1 MNELEVYNNT
11 SGGITNAQNK
21 WQELYTEFL
30 AYIDVKERTHETYKK
45 VVKQFLTYTQ
55 ERGIAQPTRDTIIE
69 WRESLKAEHE
79 PTTIQTYITSL
90 RAFFKFLSFKGYYP
104 NIVDKVKGA
113 KIRREFKKQSL
124 TTEQSHSLLEVLKQR
139 LDEKGKRDYAILALM
154 LTTGLRT
161 IEVIRANIEDMTN
174 IGDSVQLFV
183 QGKGRD
189 DKSESVRLAPQVEE
203 AIRDYLKTRPNAKET
218 EPLFTGTSN
227 NGLGER
233 LTTRSISR
241 LVKETMRSVGL
252 NSKKLTAHSLR
263 HTAGTLA
270 LLNGHSVQEVQQVLR
285 HTNINTTMI
294 YAHNIER
301 VKNTSELSVA
311 NAIF

>member
-1 MNELEVYNNT
+1 MNELEVYNT
-11 SGGITNAQNK
+11 SAGITSTQNK
-21 WQELYTEFL
+21 WQELYTKFL
-30 AYIDVKERTHETYKK
+30 AYIDVKERTHETYSK
-45 VVKQFLTYTQ
+45 VIRQFLSYLQANNIT
-55 ERGIAQPTRDTIIE
+55 QPTRDTVIE

-90 RAFFKFLSFKGYYP
+90 RAFFKFLAFEGYYP

-124 TTEQSHSLLEVLKQR
+124 TTEQSHNILNALKAR
-139 LDEKGKRDYAILALM
+139 MDEKGKRDYAIIALM

-203 AIRDYLKTRPNAKET
+203 AIREYLKTRPNANET

-233 LTTRSISR
+233 MTTRSVSR
-241 LVKETMRSVGL
+241 IVKETLRSVGL

-301 VKNTSELSVA
+301 AKNTSELSVA

>member
-1 MNELEVYNNT
+1 MNELEVYN
-11 SGGITNAQNK
+11 TNAEITAQANR
-21 WQELYTEFL
+21 WDALFTEFL
-30 AYIDVKERTHETYKK
+30 AYIDVKPRTHETYSK
-45 VVKQFLTYTQ
+45 VIRQFLLFLQ
-55 ERGIAQPTRDTIIE
+55 ERGITQPTRETVIE
-69 WRESLKAEHE
+69 WRESLKGKHE
-79 PTTIQTYITSL
+79 PTTIQTYIISL
-90 RAFFKFLSFKGYYP
+90 RAFFKFLAFKGYYP
-104 NIVDKVKGA
+104 NIADKVKGA

-124 TTEQSHSLLEVLKQR
+124 TTEQSHKLLTLLKQR
-139 LDEKGKRDYAILALM
+139 LDEKGKRDYAIVALM

-189 DKSESVRLAPQVEE
+189 DKTESVRLAPQVEE
-203 AIRDYLKTRPNAKET
+203 AIREYLKTRPNAQES
-218 EPLFTGTSN
+218 EPLFTATGN
-227 NGLGER
+227 KNGGER
-233 LTTRSISR
+233 MTTRSISR
-241 LVKETMRSVGL
+241 LVKETMRGVGL

-270 LLNGHSVQEVQQVLR
+270 LLKGHSVQEVQQVLR

-301 VKNTSELSVA
+301 AKNTSELSVA

>member
-1 MNELEVYNNT
+1 MNELEVYNT
-11 SGGITNAQNK
+11 SAGITSTENK

-30 AYIDVKERTHETYKK
+30 AYIDVKERTHETYSK
-45 VVKQFLTYTQ
+45 VVKQFLLFLK
-55 ERGIAQPTRDTIIE
+55 EKGITQPTRDTIIE
-69 WRESLKAEHE
+69 WREQLKGEHE

-90 RAFFKFLSFKGYYP
+90 RAFFKFLSYKGYYP
-104 NIVDKVKGA
+104 NIADKVKGA

-124 TTEQSHSLLEVLKQR
+124 TTEQSHKLLTLLKQR
-139 LDEKGKRDYAILALM
+139 LDEKGKRDYAIVALM

-189 DKSESVRLAPQVEE
+189 DKTESVRLAPQVEE
-203 AIRDYLKTRPNAKET
+203 AIREYLKTRPNAKET

-233 LTTRSISR
+233 MTTRSISR
-241 LVKETMRSVGL
+241 LVKETMRGVGL